1 MTETSYMDRA
11 AEAPSSAPVLPQ
23 GSAMLARI
31 EAIVPEIAARAQ
43 EIERNGRLPADIIAK
58 LEDAGLFRMMLPTS
72 LGGEGLNLLQACRV
86 IEAISKAD
94 GSAGWNAMVCFGFNA
109 ALARFPK
116 ATVQALLANGPDVR
130 FRGAMA
136 PLGKYTRSDEG
147 LTISGRWPFASGSY
161 EAQWVAVG
169 AILPGADGKPLIGPD
184 QRPVIGVAIIPAA
197 QAEFLDN
204 WDVVGMEGSSS
215 EDFTVKD
222 VGVTE
227 DYIAPVF
234 DFNRP
239 SSIDA
244 PWLSIPFVGLTA
256 PTHSA
261 VVLGLAQGA
270 LDEVTALSATKRSAF
285 DPTMR
290 LADDPVFQSRLGEA
304 AAKIYALRAGMD
316 RSIMDY
322 AGFVEAGQP
331 VPIADIMR
339 CGALVTYTHHQCLEV
354 INDLFSLAGSTP
366 VYNSSALQRRWR
378 DARVAAQHVSAGLV
392 NFSRYGAMLANP
404 PHHC

>member
-1 MTETSYMDRA
+1 MTDLQQLRWATEAS
-11 AEAPSSAPVLPQ
+11 APSLPQ
-23 GSAMLARI
+23 GSLMLDRI
-31 EAIVPEIAARAQ
+31 EAILPKIAERAREA
-43 EIERNGRLPADIIAK
+43 ERNGRLPADIIEK
-58 LEDAGLFRMMLPTS
+58 LQDAGLFRMMLPTAI
-72 LGGEGLNLLQACRV
+72 GGEGLNLLQACRV
-86 IEAISKAD
+86 IEAIAKAD
-94 GSAGWNAMVCFGFNA
+94 GSAGWNAMVCFGYNA
-109 ALARFPK
+109 VLSRFPK
-116 ATVQALLANGPDVR
+116 STVEALLANGPNVR
-130 FRGAMA
+130 FRGALA
-136 PLGKYTRSDEG
+136 PLGKYARSDQG
-147 LTISGRWPFASGSY
+147 LSISGRWPFASGSY
-161 EAQWVAVG
+161 EAEWVAAG
-169 AILPGADGKPLIGPD
+169 AILPGSDGKPLMGPD

-197 QAEFLDN
+197 KAEFLDN

-222 VGVTE
+222 VAVAD

-234 DFNRP
+234 DFGQP

-244 PWLSIPFVGLTA
+244 PWLSIPFIGLTA

-270 LDEVTALSATKRSAF
+270 LDEIIALSATKRSAF

-316 RSIMDY
+316 KSIMDY
-322 AGFVEAGQP
+322 ATFVEAGRP
-331 VPIADIMR
+331 VPVSDIMR

-366 VYNSSALQRRWR
+366 VYSSSALQRRWR
-378 DARVAAQHVSAGLV
+378 DARVAAQHVSAGLA
-392 NFSRYGAMLANP
+392 NFARYGSMLVNP
-404 PHHC
+404 LHA